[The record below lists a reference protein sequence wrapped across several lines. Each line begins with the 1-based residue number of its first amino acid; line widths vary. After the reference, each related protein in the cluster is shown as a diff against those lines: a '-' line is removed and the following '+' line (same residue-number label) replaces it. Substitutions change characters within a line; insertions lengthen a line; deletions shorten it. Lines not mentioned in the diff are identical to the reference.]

1 MYMRLDMPYIDRQ
14 SERGRV
20 FKWHV
25 APGGSIAA
33 GETVCDVV
41 VESIKVLEIPRNAK
55 LLTKLAKTKL
65 KTTVRHAPLSIGWRV
80 TAREPGVLS
89 KVLISEGEDAAVGD
103 PLAVMLVGEVTD
115 EVDMSALG
123 SLSEFRVS
131 TDLVPEI
138 GDEEDI

>member
-55 LLTKLAKTKL
+55 LLTKLAKTRL

-80 TAREPGVLS
+80 TAREPGIMN
-89 KVLISEGEDAAVGD
+89 KVLVPEGEDAAVGE
-103 PLAVMLVGEVTD
+103 PLAVLIVGESSEEFD
-115 EVDMSALG
+115 QAALG